1 MKLEWMGRYRELI
14 RMVIKYTNLF
24 PRSNTQFIKNNR
36 SGVCLSAQQWQTLEC
51 IIESEDTS
59 ANMVF
64 FSKQLGLP
72 KSTFSKNV
80 KLLVAQGLVERYQQV
95 NNKKNIV
102 LKPSEKGRELY
113 ARNSAIILNS
123 GWKDA
128 FAVLEG
134 LPDESLLLITKFME
148 KLAADLEPE
157 NNKVFELM
165 KLP

>member
-1 MKLEWMGRYRELI
+1 
-14 RMVIKYTNLF
+14 MVIKFNNLF
-24 PRSNTQFIKNNR
+24 PRSNIRFIEDNR
-36 SGVCLSAQQWQTLEC
+36 SRVFLNAQQWQTLEC
-51 IIESEDTS
+51 IIECEDTS

-64 FSKQLGLP
+64 FAKQLGLP

-80 KLLVAQGLVERYQQV
+80 KLLVAQGLVERYQHV
-95 NNKKNIV
+95 NNRKNIV
-102 LKPSEKGRELY
+102 LKPSEKGRALY
-113 ARNSAIILNS
+113 AKNSAIILNS

-128 FAVLEG
+128 FAVLED
-134 LPDESLLLITKFME
+134 LPDESLFLVVKFME